1 MAEPPRQLSPVD
13 LDIDA
18 LLLAVLFDQVLV
30 THHVQQQVDD
40 AELFGNT
47 DLAFGLGRCGGG
59 QGADDQARAQA
70 DACRQAADGFAH

>member
-1 MAEPPRQLSPVD
+1 M
-13 LDIDA
+13 
-18 LLLAVLFDQVLV
+18 LV

-59 QGADDQARAQA
+59 QGADRPGSRPGR
-70 DACRQAADGFAH
+70 CLPPGG